1 MSDIAHRRRG
11 PWCGL
16 GSLSIALCLLAAIHF
31 LTTAEGQRWVE
42 DFFRPLGYAAIL
54 LGIVGPALFLGMSG
68 LVLLLAISAGI
79 RHEPYRLGELALT
92 IVLSLFFQ
100 IGSSRADLWS
110 TFPLRLLV
118 AGAIVFGAGSG
129 VRWIWRRFRRPGTDL
144 SEGSG

>member
-110 TFPLRLLV
+110 TFPSAPARRRRHCFRSRLGRSL
-118 AGAIVFGAGSG
+118 
-129 VRWIWRRFRRPGTDL
+129 DL
-144 SEGSG
+144 APIPSARH